1 MNKSFIKKAVSVL
14 LLASMAVSSS
24 GCSKILE
31 KFAAKE
37 AEAVLTEALDAF
49 YSDPVNG
56 LSEYDDSFDIPDM
69 IEESLAFAI
78 EGVSA
83 STYEL
88 GEPSFNSNRTTAK
101 IPVTFNGVLEV
112 EDIAMGTEDEVSDAL
127 GNCDRNDVEIT
138 FVLKNKKGDWIIE
151 DMSELIDVFFTPYES
166 IVFVDENG
174 MPTSYYQP
182 FFDECLVDSVW
193 YEPIMSNPLD
203 GSSLHAP
210 SALLAV
216 FYFDRP
222 MYMTFTVNLLKSG
235 DVVDTIEVVVDGGTY
250 TTNGLGS
257 PSIYSTAD
265 ITVSNAT
272 LVSNLSEAVCIE
284 GMNSIKLT
292 DCDMTAN
299 NTQMNGN
306 ATFLDSIMIYQSM
319 SGDADSGTST
329 FDMENGSLTSKNGH
343 VFHVTNTNAV
353 INLSSVKII
362 NEDSDNILLSVCD
375 FDYSK

>member
-101 IPVTFNGVLEV
+101 IPVTFNDVLEV

-235 DVVDTIEVVVDGGTY
+235 DVVDTIEVVVDGGTTAY
-250 TTNGLGS
+250 CQFWQNGTVYTNGSYTIELTYGDS
-257 PSIYSTAD
+257 
-265 ITVSNAT
+265 VVAT
-272 LVSNLSEAVCIE
+272 TE
-284 GMNSIKLT
+284 
-292 DCDMTAN
+292 
-299 NTQMNGN
+299 
-306 ATFLDSIMIYQSM
+306 
-319 SGDADSGTST
+319 
-329 FDMENGSLTSKNGH
+329 SLTVN
-343 VFHVTNTNAV
+343 
-353 INLSSVKII
+353 
-362 NEDSDNILLSVCD
+362 
-375 FDYSK
+375 

>member
-37 AEAVLTEALDAF
+37 AESVLTEALDAF

-101 IPVTFNGVLEV
+101 IPVTLNDVLEV

-235 DVVDTIEVVVDGGTY
+235 DVVDTIEVVVDGGTTAY
-250 TTNGLGS
+250 CEFWQNGTVYTNGSYTIELTYGDS
-257 PSIYSTAD
+257 
-265 ITVSNAT
+265 VVAT
-272 LVSNLSEAVCIE
+272 
-284 GMNSIKLT
+284 T
-292 DCDMTAN
+292 D
-299 NTQMNGN
+299 
-306 ATFLDSIMIYQSM
+306 
-319 SGDADSGTST
+319 
-329 FDMENGSLTSKNGH
+329 SLTVN
-343 VFHVTNTNAV
+343 
-353 INLSSVKII
+353 
-362 NEDSDNILLSVCD
+362 
-375 FDYSK
+375 

>member
-56 LSEYDDSFDIPDM
+56 LSEYDDSFEIPDM
-69 IEESLAFAI
+69 LEESLAFAV
-78 EGVSA
+78 EGVSS

-88 GEPSFNSNRTTAK
+88 GEPSFNSNRTTAE
-101 IPVTFNGVLEV
+101 IPVTFNDVLEV

-127 GNCDRNDVEIT
+127 GDCDRNDVEIT

-235 DVVDTIEVVVDGGTY
+235 DVVDTIEVVVDGGTTAY
-250 TTNGLGS
+250 CEFWQNGTVYTNGSYTIELTYGDS
-257 PSIYSTAD
+257 
-265 ITVSNAT
+265 VVAT
-272 LVSNLSEAVCIE
+272 
-284 GMNSIKLT
+284 T
-292 DCDMTAN
+292 D
-299 NTQMNGN
+299 
-306 ATFLDSIMIYQSM
+306 
-319 SGDADSGTST
+319 
-329 FDMENGSLTSKNGH
+329 SLTVN
-343 VFHVTNTNAV
+343 
-353 INLSSVKII
+353 
-362 NEDSDNILLSVCD
+362 
-375 FDYSK
+375 

>member
-235 DVVDTIEVVVDGGTY
+235 DVVDTIEVVVDGGTTAY
-250 TTNGLGS
+250 CEFWQNGTVYTNGSYTIELTYGDS
-257 PSIYSTAD
+257 
-265 ITVSNAT
+265 VVAT
-272 LVSNLSEAVCIE
+272 
-284 GMNSIKLT
+284 T
-292 DCDMTAN
+292 D
-299 NTQMNGN
+299 
-306 ATFLDSIMIYQSM
+306 
-319 SGDADSGTST
+319 
-329 FDMENGSLTSKNGH
+329 SLTVN
-343 VFHVTNTNAV
+343 
-353 INLSSVKII
+353 
-362 NEDSDNILLSVCD
+362 
-375 FDYSK
+375 

>member
-88 GEPSFNSNRTTAK
+88 GEPSFNSNRTTAE
-101 IPVTFNGVLEV
+101 IPVTFNDVLEV

-127 GNCDRNDVEIT
+127 GDCDRNDVEIT

-235 DVVDTIEVVVDGGTY
+235 DVVDTIEVVVDGGTTAY
-250 TTNGLGS
+250 CEFWQNGTVYTNGSYTIELTYGDS
-257 PSIYSTAD
+257 
-265 ITVSNAT
+265 VVAT
-272 LVSNLSEAVCIE
+272 
-284 GMNSIKLT
+284 T
-292 DCDMTAN
+292 D
-299 NTQMNGN
+299 
-306 ATFLDSIMIYQSM
+306 
-319 SGDADSGTST
+319 
-329 FDMENGSLTSKNGH
+329 SLTVN
-343 VFHVTNTNAV
+343 
-353 INLSSVKII
+353 
-362 NEDSDNILLSVCD
+362 
-375 FDYSK
+375 

>member
-101 IPVTFNGVLEV
+101 IPVTFNDVLEV

-151 DMSELIDVFFTPYES
+151 DMTELIDVFFTPYES

-235 DVVDTIEVVVDGGTY
+235 DVVDTIEVVVDGGTTAY
-250 TTNGLGS
+250 CEFWQNGTVYTNGSYTIELTYGDS
-257 PSIYSTAD
+257 
-265 ITVSNAT
+265 VVAT
-272 LVSNLSEAVCIE
+272 
-284 GMNSIKLT
+284 T
-292 DCDMTAN
+292 D
-299 NTQMNGN
+299 
-306 ATFLDSIMIYQSM
+306 
-319 SGDADSGTST
+319 
-329 FDMENGSLTSKNGH
+329 SLTVN
-343 VFHVTNTNAV
+343 
-353 INLSSVKII
+353 
-362 NEDSDNILLSVCD
+362 
-375 FDYSK
+375 